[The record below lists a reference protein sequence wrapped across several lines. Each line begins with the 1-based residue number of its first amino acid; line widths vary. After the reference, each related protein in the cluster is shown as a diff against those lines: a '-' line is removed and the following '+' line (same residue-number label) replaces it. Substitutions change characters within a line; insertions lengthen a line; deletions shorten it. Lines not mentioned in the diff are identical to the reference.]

1 MENITFRIIAVLS
14 LENITFRN
22 LFKQRAGDRVVA
34 AKIWKSHSIPISTKI
49 RLMKALALPVV
60 TYGCESWTSRKNE
73 ETRLGTFG
81 TEKDS
86 AGFMDSKK
94 HMNGFLT
101 KLE

>member
-1 MENITFRIIAVLS
+1 
-14 LENITFRN
+14 
-22 LFKQRAGDRVVA
+22 
-34 AKIWKSHSIPISTKI
+34 
-49 RLMKALALPVV
+49 MKALALPVV

-73 ETRLGTFG
+73 ETRLGAFG

-94 HMNGFLT
+94 KHMNGFLT

>member
-1 MENITFRIIAVLS
+1 
-14 LENITFRN
+14 
-22 LFKQRAGDRVVA
+22 
-34 AKIWKSHSIPISTKI
+34 
-49 RLMKALALPVV
+49 MKALALPVV